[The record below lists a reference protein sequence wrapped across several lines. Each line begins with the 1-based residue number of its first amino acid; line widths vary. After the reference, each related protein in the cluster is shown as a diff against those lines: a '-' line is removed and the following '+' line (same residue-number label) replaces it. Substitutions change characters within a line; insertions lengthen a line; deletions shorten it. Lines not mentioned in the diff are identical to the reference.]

1 MELSNSTIAVRSRE
15 AAKRVLT
22 PYLEAIGDCLYVG
35 FHRWKQGGQAAPE
48 LFAPLSARTRS
59 CFVYDHI
66 CYEVIRRFTGVDKVR
81 WTVDKGFL
89 VLIIEDALVVRF
101 KKLDRRGRVRYIP
114 THQSTMYFLQEE
126 LPGFPLGVLRL
137 NAGYQLNELQT
148 DIANMLITYQVGRD
162 VEWSFPVLQTTVEI
176 TSFTASGP
184 TSGAVSSAEAPR
196 KPRVRPRSLLRKE
209 AQD

>member
-1 MELSNSTIAVRSRE
+1 MDVSSRAMAVRSKE
-15 AAKRVLT
+15 AVKNVLN
-22 PYLEAIGDCLYVG
+22 PYLQTIGDCLYVG

-48 LFAPLSARTRS
+48 LFGPLSARTRS

-66 CYEVIRRFTGVDKVR
+66 CHEVIRRFTGIEKVR
-81 WTVDKGFL
+81 WSVDKGFL
-89 VLIIEDALVVRF
+89 VLIIEDTVVVRF

-126 LPGFPLGVLRL
+126 LPGFPSQVLRL

-148 DIANMLITYQVGRD
+148 EIANMFITYQKGSD
-162 VEWSFPVLQTTVEI
+162 VEWSFPVLQTTIEI
-176 TSFTASGP
+176 TSFS
-184 TSGAVSSAEAPR
+184 TSGLANDADTQSEAPR
-196 KPRVRPRSLLRKE
+196 KPRVRPKSLLRKE